1 MKTIRSKG
9 SLGTVSVIYRSP
21 ARTPAEQRQRA
32 GFRRWFETFDCA
44 AEAWRAEAEQE
55 TALYATELAEYRA
68 TCPPPALKSYMLA
81 TAGQPRP

>member
-1 MKTIRSKG
+1 M
-9 SLGTVSVIYRSP
+9 SVIYRSP

-44 AEAWRAEAEQE
+44 AAAWRAEAEHV
-55 TALYATELAEYRA
+55 TMMYRTEMAEYRA
-68 TCPPPALKSYMLA
+68 TCPPPTLKSYMLA